1 MDLAPDATFG
11 TAMLARSPLALTLDL
26 DPSSVD
32 QEMQRALRAPMRDV
46 HGQRLLPADQGAE
59 VGHIPVQAN
68 QPKQALDE
76 SASPWSLGPVAFPWL
91 DLPQRHPEQDF
102 HGQAGLDGGVTVDRL
117 SPTLAS
123 GLRSPN
129 HVGVEPHRQRSTTLE
144 RLVTREPVQGSIGRC
159 VRSAHPHQ
167 LSSWI
172 HNMNP
177 LRDLCNRAHKSG
189 ESDHKSLKK
198 LEYF

>member
-11 TAMLARSPLALTLDL
+11 TARLARSLLAFTLDL

-46 HGQRLLPADQGAE
+46 HGQRLLPAAQGAE

-76 SASPWSLGPVAFPWL
+76 SGC
-91 DLPQRHPEQDF
+91 LPQRHPEQDF
-102 HGQAGLDGGVTVDRL
+102 HGKAGLDGGVTVDRL
-117 SPTLAS
+117 LPTLAS

-129 HVGVEPHRQRSTTLE
+129 RVGVEPHRQRSSTLE
-144 RLVTREPVQGSIGRC
+144 RLVIRGPVQGSVGRC

-167 LSSWI
+167 LS
-172 HNMNP
+172 
-177 LRDLCNRAHKSG
+177 R
-189 ESDHKSLKK
+189 
-198 LEYF
+198 